1 MKSPLLVLTA
11 AVFALTSCDGEKVQE
26 AKKETAEAAKAL
38 GEAAKEAS
46 DKALEKGKELSH
58 TAGEKIKSAAG
69 AAKAVIDE
77 KGGPALESFK
87 AKMGGLSEWFKNS
100 KGQAGEDPAK
110 AHQLMNEMM
119 TKVKGM
125 SSDGLP
131 GDLKNAFDRYQGAM
145 TRVQEMSK
153 SLPTDQAGAEAWYRD
168 NADKLRAL
176 ENETIAALKL
186 LKEAAAKHGMTGL
199 DLGGE

>member
-11 AVFALTSCDGEKVQE
+11 AVFALTACDGEKVQE

>member
-11 AVFALTSCDGEKVQE
+11 AVFALTACDGEKVQE
-26 AKKETAEAAKAL
+26 ARKETAEAAKAL